1 MLTPSTVRFRRLLL
15 LLLALAAAP
24 AAAQSAAL
32 TARVVDAESDLPLP
46 TATVA
51 LYPAGGAD
59 STFVGGAAAD
69 IDGVVRVADLAPG
82 TYDVVI
88 SFVGYDDARRTGVEV
103 GAGGADLGTVGLEVA
118 AEALQEVR
126 VTGQRPQVQARID
139 RTVYDTADD
148 PVAEGGSATDVLATL
163 PSVDVDIDGNVS
175 LRGSGSVA
183 VFINGRPA
191 PVSGDFLASY
201 LQSLPAGSIE
211 RVEVIPNPSAAFEP
225 DGVGG
230 IVNIVLK
237 EDADLGLGGT
247 LTAGGDSQGGYDA
260 AAALTYGRGPWSLA
274 ATYGFRN
281 DARAGAGTSF
291 RINRYETDPTTL
303 DQVETEDRTRTSN
316 FLSLSADYAL
326 SRATVFTSQV
336 QVGTRGGDETELNTT
351 LRAAS
356 TGDPL
361 LEYERV
367 STEVDDGVSGDVRLG
382 LRQTFGEGHT
392 LVVEGRAQAENEGE
406 DQAYDQTLLTGT
418 GALDAPQ
425 RVDEDDEER
434 EVSLR
439 ADYTRPVA
447 GFTVEL
453 GYKGSWEAESST
465 ILSESM
471 NDAGAFVPDVGINNA
486 YEFDER
492 VQALYAQASR
502 EWGAIG
508 VQAGVRAEQAATTFD
523 LLTTNESFDNDYAS
537 LFPSAYLSFK
547 PTEAFTL
554 RGGYSRRINRPR
566 RWELN
571 PFPSFDDPLNIR
583 QGNPELTPEYIDSF
597 ELSAAQ
603 ITGWGSVSVTP
614 YFRRTTDIIR
624 RISTVRADGV
634 TVRSAQNLDTA
645 DAYGAEGVVSFEG
658 LGGLEGY
665 VSLEAYRL
673 QTEGTTNETALSN
686 DAFGWGGRVNANYAF
701 GDRFGLGDLDL
712 QATARYSAPVDT
724 EQGRVGAR
732 TFIDLALRQKLLD
745 DRASLTLQARD
756 PLGLAGFSYTL
767 DQADLFQ
774 RFERDWG
781 AQQVGLTF
789 SYQFGRQERS
799 RDRGGERGGDFEGEE
814 F

>member
-82 TYDVVI
+82 TYDVVV

-392 LVVEGRAQAENEGE
+392 LVVEGRAQAENERE

-453 GYKGSWEAESST
+453 GYKGSREAESST

-508 VQAGVRAEQAATTFD
+508 VQAGVRAEQAVTTFD